1 MNKKAFTLAEVLVT
15 LGIIGIVAAMTLP
28 ALIQN
33 YQKMVL
39 KSQFKKV
46 YTTLFNAIKLAQAKT
61 GGPVYCYYW
70 SAAKNPYGATN
81 CIEYNE
87 YGTCKKWE
95 LADGTPIPSD
105 YNGLYSDCLSFYKN
119 QLFGNVLKYSKYCP
133 DNALAN
139 GCITEQYRGID
150 KIKAE
155 IDDSVEYDPN
165 MSFSDSRIKEDAE
178 AWILVDGTVIV
189 RYCNSKC
196 TTPVFMVDING
207 HKRPNKWGYDI
218 FTFAI
223 KGTQTDG
230 ITNLSPQNYYYE
242 KGGFYTSQM
251 LFEAYR

>member
-1 MNKKAFTLAEVLVT
+1 MKNSGFTLAEVLIT

-70 SAAKNPYGATN
+70 AKSPYASGSSK

-95 LADGTPIPSD
+95 MADGSALPCD
-105 YNGLYSDCLSFYKN
+105 YNGHFNDCISFYKN
-119 QLFGNVLKYSKYCP
+119 QLFGNVLKYSKYCK

-139 GCITEQYRGID
+139 GCVTEQYRGVD

-165 MSFSDSRIKEDAE
+165 MAFSDSKIKENAE
-178 AWILVDGTVIV
+178 AWVLVDGTVLV
-189 RYCNSKC
+189 KYCDSKC
-196 TTPVFMVDING
+196 TIPIFMVDING
-207 HKRPNKWGYDI
+207 HRRPNKWGYDI
-218 FTFAI
+218 FSFI
-223 KGTQTDG
+223 IRGTEPDG
-230 ITNLSPQNYYYE
+230 ITKLDTYNYYYE
-242 KGGFYTSQM
+242 EGGFSSSKM
-251 LFEAYR
+251 LFESYR